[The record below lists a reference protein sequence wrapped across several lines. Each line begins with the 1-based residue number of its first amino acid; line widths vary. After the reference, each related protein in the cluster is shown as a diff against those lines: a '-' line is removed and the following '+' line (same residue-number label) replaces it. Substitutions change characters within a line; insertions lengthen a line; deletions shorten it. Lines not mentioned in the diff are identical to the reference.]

1 MPSSLNYY
9 IALALLTFIFS
20 QSTSLDDFDIKKK
33 NCTGRKKREKVMH
46 STVVITY
53 FTGHKN
59 AAKGVKGGRG
69 AFIKG
74 VKCGKIQTVYYFV
87 RAYN

>member
-33 NCTGRKKREKVMH
+33 NCTGREKVMH

-69 AFIKG
+69 AFIKE
-74 VKCGKIQTVYYFV
+74 VKMWKNSK
-87 RAYN
+87 AYVNN

>member
-1 MPSSLNYY
+1 MN
-9 IALALLTFIFS
+9 
-20 QSTSLDDFDIKKK
+20 
-33 NCTGRKKREKVMH
+33 

-59 AAKGVKGGRG
+59 AAKGVKGGRV

-74 VKCGKIQTVYYFV
+74 VKCGKILTTILSGLITTDLVPEKKIIL
-87 RAYN
+87 N

>member
-1 MPSSLNYY
+1 
-9 IALALLTFIFS
+9 
-20 QSTSLDDFDIKKK
+20 
-33 NCTGRKKREKVMH
+33 MH

-69 AFIKG
+69 GAFIKG
-74 VKCGKIQTVYYFV
+74 VKMWENSKAHVNG
-87 RAYN
+87 